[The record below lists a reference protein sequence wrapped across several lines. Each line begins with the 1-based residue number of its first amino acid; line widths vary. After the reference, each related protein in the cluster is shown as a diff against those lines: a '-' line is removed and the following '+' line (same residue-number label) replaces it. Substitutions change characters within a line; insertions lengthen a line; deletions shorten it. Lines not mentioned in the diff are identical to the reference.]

1 MSDWETASRVSSLS
15 SDSAENNELLRL
27 LRGINEKLSRDL
39 DSQSVLNASK
49 PSEPNATRPEFWRW
63 YENTYSGPQKALS
76 VELPPSRPASPDK
89 GKTPQHKITESLE
102 NDVTSYECLDKFS
115 KGLKSWGHS
124 PSAIPPLNS
133 DVSESRTKI
142 LTDCLG
148 VSLHIPSDGRI
159 GLPFT
164 MQGIDKCI
172 KERGCDP
179 RQPESARM
187 NIPNH
192 LQLAMKVCQ
201 YFLKC
206 SEIQFLIE
214 DYNPWSKEIKTYNV
228 SQLLSTFNQATNSI
242 YAESSHLGSSHSE
255 SSHSESSHSE
265 SSHSESSHSESSH
278 LNDIDNTMLDTHT
291 EHVLSTSEKIVTF
304 DPLILPQVKFAGELA
319 PWRRLIF
326 LNGLAFSSQRNIG
339 NETEAAHM
347 LADGLLTNGYAGE
360 LIKQH
365 LACRF
370 PAFIYS
376 PYRCSSHYTLTF
388 LELVEITPSGTK
400 SRWKTGSFFGNRPEY
415 LFRRLMFSTL
425 TVSTFTSSHCDNST
439 TKFDSG
445 PFAPF
450 YTILILGPDRHSI
463 NSKSRFMLTPDTA
476 IHAELECIG
485 LALSN
490 VIERWRTLNFPFREL
505 LDENFLDI
513 EQYSNLLFDDE
524 KFTRSRKY
532 FWAIGCLTEVDNV
545 LSDNIKQ
552 WDIYYQE
559 RLQPLL
565 DDTDIIHRLDAACLY
580 PPAVWETSRGHDML
594 KQLKKS
600 IQQVQTH
607 VNTLKELRNEF
618 SRKLETTKAL
628 RDGLFNASALVESR
642 ASTRLGEN
650 VKLLT
655 YVSIFYL
662 PLAFCAAL
670 WAIPNIQESSTKGPF
685 ITTTFIVG
693 AITYAIVLNMD
704 FISQKIDANYS
715 PQRQRLVD
723 HMQKDNSEWWRET
736 GERFEVFKPTNESKV
751 PTEWWIPIYLVRKIF
766 QRGFCTELTSKKD
779 DDKSFACS
787 DSNSFSQCGSI
798 KRNHKSSKLKSVFAR
813 LRWGRKLED
822 APV

>member
-1 MSDWETASRVSSLS
+1 
-15 SDSAENNELLRL
+15 
-27 LRGINEKLSRDL
+27 
-39 DSQSVLNASK
+39 
-49 PSEPNATRPEFWRW
+49 
-63 YENTYSGPQKALS
+63 
-76 VELPPSRPASPDK
+76 
-89 GKTPQHKITESLE
+89 
-102 NDVTSYECLDKFS
+102 
-115 KGLKSWGHS
+115 
-124 PSAIPPLNS
+124 
-133 DVSESRTKI
+133 
-142 LTDCLG
+142 
-148 VSLHIPSDGRI
+148 
-159 GLPFT
+159 

-172 KERGCDP
+172 KEPGCDP

-192 LQLAMKVCQ
+192 LQLAMKV
-201 YFLKC
+201 
-206 SEIQFLIE
+206 
-214 DYNPWSKEIKTYNV
+214 
-228 SQLLSTFNQATNSI
+228 
-242 YAESSHLGSSHSE
+242 
-255 SSHSESSHSE
+255 
-265 SSHSESSHSESSH
+265 
-278 LNDIDNTMLDTHT
+278 
-291 EHVLSTSEKIVTF
+291 
-304 DPLILPQVKFAGELA
+304 KFAGELA
-319 PWRRLIF
+319 PWR
-326 LNGLAFSSQRNIG
+326 
-339 NETEAAHM
+339 
-347 LADGLLTNGYAGE
+347 
-360 LIKQH
+360 
-365 LACRF
+365 
-370 PAFIYS
+370 P
-376 PYRCSSHYTLTF
+376 
-388 LELVEITPSGTK
+388 
-400 SRWKTGSFFGNRPEY
+400 
-415 LFRRLMFSTL
+415 
-425 TVSTFTSSHCDNST
+425 
-439 TKFDSG
+439 
-445 PFAPF
+445 
-450 YTILILGPDRHSI
+450 
-463 NSKSRFMLTPDTA
+463 

-490 VIERWRTLNFPFREL
+490 VIERWRMLNFPFREL

-704 FISQKIDANYS
+704 FISQKIDANYN

-736 GERFEVFKPTNESKV
+736 RERFEVFKPTNESKV

-798 KRNHKSSKLKSVFAR
+798 KRNHKSYKLKSVFAR